1 MPSCQPFHTSEPETP
16 AVYHNNSA
24 CSDGKKVKPEHR
36 RIGLGVDRRQC
47 EVCADLNRQEAR

>member
-16 AVYHNNSA
+16 AVYHDNSA

-36 RIGLGVDRRQC
+36 RIGLGVDRRLC
-47 EVCADLNRQEAR
+47 EVCAELDRQEAR